1 MPDDHATDE
10 ASDDEPREVPS
21 DDADEAF
28 ESERTAT
35 RAEAAAALRDLA
47 DGVDAGAVAL
57 GEGEDAL
64 TAAVPDAF
72 EFEVEYERED
82 DEVEIEVELE
92 WAPGDEPG
100 EPGVDSANEAIDASE
115 SGEGDEPAAE
125 RPAVET
131 ATVAAAGAEPVAE
144 TAGSE
149 SADGEAGS
157 DDSGAEPD
165 DSDAEPAADEEPA
178 AEADGS
184 SDTVDDSAVTVPG
197 VAPTGERP
205 AASVVAAAA
214 PVVSQARF
222 ELFRDRADEWRWRLV
237 HRNGNVIASSGEG
250 YTRKHNAEKG
260 MRSVMAN
267 ASGAE
272 VVED

>member
-1 MPDDHATDE
+1 MSDDHATDE
-10 ASDDEPREVPS
+10 PSGEESVDEP
-21 DDADEAF
+21 DDAGEAF

-35 RAEAAAALRDLA
+35 RAEAAAVLRGLA

-64 TAAVPDAF
+64 AVAVPDSF

-92 WAPGDEPG
+92 WGPD
-100 EPGVDSANEAIDASE
+100 
-115 SGEGDEPAAE
+115 DEPATPEAVAAGDAGDTDE
-125 RPAVET
+125 SESDPEDGADDDRPAVET
-131 ATVAAAGAEPVAE
+131 ATVAAAGVDTGEESETGDGDEADTGDEDELDEPV
-144 TAGSE
+144 S
-149 SADGEAGS
+149 DGEEVES
-157 DDSGAEPD
+157 P
-165 DSDAEPAADEEPA
+165 
-178 AEADGS
+178 
-184 SDTVDDSAVTVPG
+184 
-197 VAPTGERP
+197 
-205 AASVVAAAA
+205 VAAAA

-250 YTRKHNAEKG
+250 YTRRHNAEKG

-267 ASGAE
+267 APDAD